1 MDEEHTRGTKIDFLQ
16 PPSLFYHFQIITA
29 RSVKEEPRNG
39 HRNAK
44 RNPNRN
50 HETVFLG
57 LFSFENL
64 KRDVEL

>member
-1 MDEEHTRGTKIDFLQ
+1 MRGARH
-16 PPSLFYHFQIITA
+16 SGTA
-29 RSVKEEPRNG
+29 RSVEDETRNG

-50 HETVFLG
+50 HETIYPG

-64 KRDVEL
+64 KRLVKR